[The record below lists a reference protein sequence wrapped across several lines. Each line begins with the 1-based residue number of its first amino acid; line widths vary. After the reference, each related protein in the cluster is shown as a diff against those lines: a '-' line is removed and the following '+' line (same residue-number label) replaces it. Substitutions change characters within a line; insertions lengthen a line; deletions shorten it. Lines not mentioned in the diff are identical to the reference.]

1 MQYMMIKKGMRSL
14 CDRALL
20 AFSFAFC
27 IQLEAFSQVYQQF
40 REKED
45 ACIEFQRQKKWAE
58 AAEVCNEIIALPINS
73 KDSLDRRFKYKGDAL
88 FRLGHYY
95 YHAHY
100 FKYDKQKAIW
110 YFEEASKY
118 GTYFHMPELYLV
130 LIYNVGKY
138 GVCDY
143 EKSLYWLQ
151 KGAEKHSIM
160 NYLLGEV
167 YEFGFTNFV
176 VRDKS
181 VNVFKYDDQILAFP
195 NVEKQTRKA
204 YKCFLEFFDKGGQY
218 INDAKISKY
227 DVGKA
232 LKEGIVVE
240 QDYEKAFE
248 LLFDFVPSFHEFEN
262 DASVSKTPEV
272 ADAYFL
278 LSQLCRFGNG
288 TTANEL
294 RANQYLKYAALC
306 GSEAAQKAI
315 SSSHIDI
322 DF

>member
-1 MQYMMIKKGMRSL
+1 MRCL

-100 FKYDKQKAIW
+100 FKYDIQKAIW

-151 KGAEKHSIM
+151 KGAEKYSIM

-204 YKCFLEFFDKGGQY
+204 YKCFLEFFDKGGG
-218 INDAKISKY
+218 STLTMRKY
-227 DVGKA
+227 RNTMWGKL
-232 LKEGIVVE
+232 LKKE
-240 QDYEKAFE
+240 
-248 LLFDFVPSFHEFEN
+248 
-262 DASVSKTPEV
+262 
-272 ADAYFL
+272 
-278 LSQLCRFGNG
+278 
-288 TTANEL
+288 
-294 RANQYLKYAALC
+294 
-306 GSEAAQKAI
+306 
-315 SSSHIDI
+315 
-322 DF
+322 

>member
-1 MQYMMIKKGMRSL
+1 MRSL
-14 CDRALL
+14 CDRVLL
-20 AFSFAFC
+20 AFFFAFC
-27 IQLEAFSQVYQQF
+27 VQLKAFSQVYQQF

-45 ACIEFQRQKKWAE
+45 ACIEFQRQQKWAE

-100 FKYDKQKAIW
+100 FKYDIQKAIW

-118 GTYFHMPELYLV
+118 GTYVYMPELYLM

-151 KGAEKHSIM
+151 KGAKKHPIM

-181 VNVFKYDDQILAFP
+181 ANVFKYDDQILAFP

-204 YKCFLEFFDKGGQY
+204 YKCFLEFFDKGGSTLMMRKYRNTMWGKLLKKELFLRKTMKKHSSFYFILSPLFMKLKMICPHTRPQRLRMHFFY
-218 INDAKISKY
+218 LVSYVDLAMVRLQMNFEPIS
-227 DVGKA
+227 
-232 LKEGIVVE
+232 
-240 QDYEKAFE
+240 
-248 LLFDFVPSFHEFEN
+248 
-262 DASVSKTPEV
+262 T
-272 ADAYFL
+272 
-278 LSQLCRFGNG
+278 
-288 TTANEL
+288 
-294 RANQYLKYAALC
+294 
-306 GSEAAQKAI
+306 
-315 SSSHIDI
+315 
-322 DF
+322 

>member
-1 MQYMMIKKGMRSL
+1 MQFMMIKKGMRSL
-14 CDRALL
+14 CDRVLL
-20 AFSFAFC
+20 AFFFAFC
-27 IQLEAFSQVYQQF
+27 VQLKAFSQVYQQF

-45 ACIEFQRQKKWAE
+45 ACIEFQRQQKWAE
-58 AAEVCNEIIALPINS
+58 AAEVCNEMIALPINS

-100 FKYDKQKAIW
+100 FKYDIQKAIW

-118 GTYFHMPELYLV
+118 GTYVYMPELYLM

-143 EKSLYWLQ
+143 EKLLYWLQ
-151 KGAEKHSIM
+151 KGAKKHPIM

-181 VNVFKYDDQILAFP
+181 ANVFKYDDQILAFP

-204 YKCFLEFFDKGGQY
+204 YKCFLEFFDKGG
-218 INDAKISKY
+218 A
-227 DVGKA
+227 V
-232 LKEGIVVE
+232 
-240 QDYEKAFE
+240 
-248 LLFDFVPSFHEFEN
+248 H
-262 DASVSKTPEV
+262 
-272 ADAYFL
+272 
-278 LSQLCRFGNG
+278 
-288 TTANEL
+288 
-294 RANQYLKYAALC
+294 
-306 GSEAAQKAI
+306 
-315 SSSHIDI
+315 
-322 DF
+322 